1 MLVGQQHERISEHA
15 NEGHQKIRREKSGRR
30 VFSEAQKIFLRDL
43 CEMQLWADFERWL
56 ALIATQQ
63 PYYIMYVCEMGLA
76 ARRALISTQ
85 NNSKST
91 ATRRVGRNY
100 PPRAE
105 DNLSGNLHTT
115 PTGCHAGAKCV
126 CLMIMPPEKEKV
138 LSAKTFAGEK
148 SGFRSALSA
157 ARARRK

>member
-1 MLVGQQHERISEHA
+1 MTGA
-15 NEGHQKIRREKSGRR
+15 DSG
-30 VFSEAQKIFLRDL
+30 
-43 CEMQLWADFERWL
+43 
-56 ALIATQQ
+56 ATQQ
-63 PYYIMYVCEMGLA
+63 PYHIMYVCVCEMGLA

-126 CLMIMPPEKEKV
+126 CLMIMPERKRKSFERKNFCWREKIWIPQ
-138 LSAKTFAGEK
+138 
-148 SGFRSALSA
+148 RSFCG
-157 ARARRK
+157 ARAEKINRREIVEYITEWPLM